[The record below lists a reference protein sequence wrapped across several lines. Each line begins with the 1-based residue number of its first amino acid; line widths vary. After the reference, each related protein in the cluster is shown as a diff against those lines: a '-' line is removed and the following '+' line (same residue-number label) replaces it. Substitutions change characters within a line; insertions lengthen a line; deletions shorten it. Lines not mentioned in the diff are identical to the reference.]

1 MKIGNRKVKLA
12 ISLAIVTAISMGTVS
27 ANAASSAPKEVDLS
41 GYTLTVADSGG
52 LFKVM
57 CAAYSCDTGADYK
70 INWVTFATGPEAL
83 AAAVG
88 GSVQMASTGM
98 APAVFAAAAKQ
109 PVKIVAVTAP
119 QRTPGA
125 LFSLVVSKKAFDAG
139 VTTMAGLR
147 GKSLALSMGTEGEYL
162 AIVALKKAQVPLTSV
177 AFNNLGPAAAMSAL
191 NTGAVGAA
199 VLVEP
204 FLSMAKAAGAQVLA
218 TGNGNL
224 AGYFAFWQSTKTMK
238 NPKAVAATND
248 LLVRWQK
255 MYKQFSIDRTG
266 GIAIFSKTFFPTYPA
281 AVATPL
287 ATVLYDG
294 SVAGFAPIDDVVIK
308 AFQDEADVMYQVGNI
323 KRKLNMAN
331 WFDAK
336 LYEKTLKALPKVK

>member
-27 ANAASSAPKEVDLS
+27 ANAASMAPKAVNLS
-41 GYTLTVADSGG
+41 GYTLTVADAGG

-57 CAAYSCDTGADYK
+57 CAAYSCDAGAKYK

-83 AAAVG
+83 AATVG
-88 GSVQMASTGM
+88 GSVQFSSTAM

-119 QRTPGA
+119 QRKPGA
-125 LFSLVVSKKAFDAG
+125 LFSVVVSKKSFDAG

-147 GKSLALSMGTEGEYL
+147 GKSLAMTLGTESEYL
-162 AIVALKKAQVPLTSV
+162 AIVALKKAKVPLTSV
-177 AFNNLGPAAAMSAL
+177 AFNNLAPFAAFSAL

-224 AGYFAFWQSTKTMK
+224 AGYFAFWQSTKAMK
-238 NPKAVAATND
+238 NPKVVAATND

-255 MYKQFSIDRTG
+255 MYKQFSVDRTG

-294 SVAGFAPIDDVVIK
+294 SVAGFVPIDKVIIK
-308 AFQDEADVMYQVGNI
+308 AFQDEADVMYQVGNVN
-323 KRKLNMAN
+323 RKINMTN